1 MPEGKQKWQQRK
13 EGYDDFIVD
22 DNDDDDDDDEISL
35 LGYISLTKKRV
46 SINISL
52 TKFGLQGYIGCS
64 LVVVSCPGFI
74 LSKIE
79 FLEFLGCEAAG
90 RT

>member
-22 DNDDDDDDDEISL
+22 DNDNDNDDDEISL
-35 LGYISLTKKRV
+35 LVYIGSTKKRV